1 MNIKFRVELSQ
12 SERDQ
17 LDALLSGGRHATR
30 KIKRAQILVA
40 ANDGLSDKVIAGTLK
55 VSGSTI
61 YRTKRRFVEAN
72 LEGALSEEPRP
83 GAERKLSSKQE
94 ALLAATACS
103 KPPPGRARWT
113 LELLAD
119 EMVRLTDHEE
129 LSSETVRRRLPENH
143 LKPWRK
149 DMWCIP
155 KVDGEYVAR
164 RPARP
169 HPRHPTPWVG
179 SRPYAT
185 TALATPSP
193 HGRRACPVASEPPPG
208 GRQLATLRDAA
219 NSSSACRRP
228 TTGSSNSKPRW
239 PSAKHFTSWLCLAPG
254 NKISGSKVLSSRT
267 RRSSSRAAALLRL
280 AATTVGRSD
289 TALGAFYRRLASR
302 AGKSKAVTATAR
314 KIAVLFYN
322 TLRHGMSYKDPGA
335 DQYEQH
341 TAAAYSPT

>member
-1 MNIKFRVELSQ
+1 MATHVGFGRGAFEDPAIGVDEGQVLALELRKAGPRRWALVKCLTHFRFICASTLKEVQMNIKFRVELSQ
-12 SERDQ
+12 SERDH

-40 ANDGLSDKVIAGTLK
+40 ANDGLSDEVIAATLK

-83 GAERKLSSKQE
+83 GVERKLSSKEE
-94 ALLAATACS
+94 ALLVATACS

-129 LSSETVRRRLPENH
+129 LSSETVRRRLAENH

-164 RPARP
+164 MEDVSTFMPRRPIPKDLWSASTRARP
-169 HPRHPTPWVG
+169 
-179 SRPYAT
+179 
-185 TALATPSP
+185 
-193 HGRRACPVASEPPPG
+193 
-208 GRQLATLRDAA
+208 
-219 NSSSACRRP
+219 NSSARFVSRSPPSRASLSAMTANIVATAPSICSSSSTP
-228 TTGSSNSKPRW
+228 T
-239 PSAKHFTSWLCLAPG
+239 APG
-254 NKISGSKVLSSRT
+254 
-267 RRSSSRAAALLRL
+267 
-280 AATTVGRSD
+280 
-289 TALGAFYRRLASR
+289 
-302 AGKSKAVTATAR
+302 AG
-314 KIAVLFYN
+314 
-322 TLRHGMSYKDPGA
+322 
-335 DQYEQH
+335 
-341 TAAAYSPT
+341 